1 MGTWAGVRV
10 GMAGSRTR
18 ETKDKA
24 TNVGTVA
31 LRTRPYMVAAVVVVV
46 VVVVMATAMIHA
58 TRSA

>member
-1 MGTWAGVRV
+1 MRV

>member
-1 MGTWAGVRV
+1 
-10 GMAGSRTR
+10 MAGSRTR

-46 VVVVMATAMIHA
+46 VVVMATAMIHA